1 MTASEREIL
10 ATLQELK
17 ESVER
22 MKTSPVKP
30 NLLPLFEKVDRLT
43 LSLPPNSDRSLLHY
57 LHKKSYDKAL
67 QHLRER
73 AAETPK
79 NDEL

>member
-1 MTASEREIL
+1 MTEREREIL

-22 MKTSPVKP
+22 MKTAPGKT
-30 NLLPLFEKVDRLT
+30 NLLPLFERVDRLT

-73 AAETPK
+73 AGETPGH
-79 NDEL
+79 DEL